1 MAASECKFQRIAGP
15 SNRLSLKNFT
25 YTWLVLFCI
34 MADVAV
40 FCHVFLGKFH
50 QNMPGEM
57 IHSALCQEGMDLEFP
72 RYSYRTH
79 DDALKHNS
87 FVKFFF

>member
-1 MAASECKFQRIAGP
+1 MGTSECKFQRIAGP
-15 SNRLSLKNFT
+15 SNLSLKNFT

-72 RYSYRTH
+72 GYSYRTYIVRMMT
-79 DDALKHNS
+79 L
-87 FVKFFF
+87 

>member
-1 MAASECKFQRIAGP
+1 MGTSECKFQRIAGP

-72 RYSYRTH
+72 GYSYRTYIGRMMT
-79 DDALKHNS
+79 L
-87 FVKFFF
+87 